1 MVESWTSCTRS
12 GLLTGTCLLYAT
24 QSPRRLLRAVIKRC
38 QAVTSQ
44 TKQREVDERRS
55 TLGRG
60 SIVYAVLHTSTR
72 HMRHTVVLHH
82 SHRTRIGAHAR
93 PRLSRASIGRLVRSR
108 TDAAAI
114 LLWVIHQVLRLLA
127 GLGLGLVRMVGG
139 LGVVLELLLELLL
152 LWRGAI
158 RIGDEGCSSRRRVCR
173 AIAISRCIHPER
185 GSLSQGGWHCEGRY
199 RAGRQTG
206 RAIRVSRE
214 TSIRWVSGRCV
225 VVGDGWERRALVKGS
240 DRQDVGGGGGA
251 GSWEAGRLGCSEVAA
266 SGAGAGA
273 SADWLT
279 G

>member
-1 MVESWTSCTRS
+1 M
-12 GLLTGTCLLYAT
+12 TGDGRELDILYSVWIADGHLLLYAT

-139 LGVVLELLLELLL
+139 LGVVLELEL

-199 RAGRQTG
+199 RAGRQAG

-240 DRQDVGGGGGA
+240 DRQDVGGGRGG
-251 GSWEAGRLGCSEVAA
+251 WEAGVQRSGRVGCGCRRERRL
-266 SGAGAGA
+266 
-273 SADWLT
+273 ADWAEK
-279 G
+279 GGQ

>member
-139 LGVVLELLLELLL
+139 LGVVLELELL

-199 RAGRQTG
+199 RAGRQAG

-240 DRQDVGGGGGA
+240 DRQDVGGRGGWELG
-251 GSWEAGRLGCSEVAA
+251 GWEAGVQRSGRVGCGCRRER
-266 SGAGAGA
+266 
-273 SADWLT
+273 
-279 G
+279 